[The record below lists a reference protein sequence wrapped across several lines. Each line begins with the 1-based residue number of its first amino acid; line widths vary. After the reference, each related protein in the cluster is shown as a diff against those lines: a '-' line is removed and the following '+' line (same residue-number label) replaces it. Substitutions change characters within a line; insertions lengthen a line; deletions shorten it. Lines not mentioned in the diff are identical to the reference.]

1 MSLSFFYLIR
11 YISKIIYIKMGRNII
26 TKLYEFVMTQPST
39 KPSPTTVPTTPTRPE
54 TPPAPARPGRPVP
67 DREPRPEETER
78 PIAKSF
84 GEVMGKMKNSLD
96 QERGTKL
103 AMGIISRLRKL
114 KNLPIA

>member
-1 MSLSFFYLIR
+1 
-11 YISKIIYIKMGRNII
+11 MGRKII

-39 KPSPTTVPTTPTRPE
+39 KPAPTTVPTPTRPE

-67 DREPRPEETER
+67 DREPNPEETER
-78 PIAKSF
+78 PIARAF
-84 GEVMGKMKNSLD
+84 GDAMGNIKNSLS

-114 KNLPIA
+114 KNLPMA

>member
-1 MSLSFFYLIR
+1 
-11 YISKIIYIKMGRNII
+11 MGRKII

-39 KPSPTTVPTTPTRPE
+39 KPSPTIVPTTPRPE
-54 TPPAPARPGRPVP
+54 TPPAPSRPGRPVP
-67 DREPRPEETER
+67 DREPRPEEEER

-84 GEVMGKMKNSLD
+84 GDVMGRLKNSLD

-103 AMGIISRLRKL
+103 AMGILSRLRKL